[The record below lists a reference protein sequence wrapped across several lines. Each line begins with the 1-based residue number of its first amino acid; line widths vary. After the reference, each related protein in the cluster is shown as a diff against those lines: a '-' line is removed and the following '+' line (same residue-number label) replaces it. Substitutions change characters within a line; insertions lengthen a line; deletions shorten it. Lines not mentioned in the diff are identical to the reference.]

1 MSPVSDPTLLWTL
14 IIRALAT
21 VLACTLVLDAEAMT
35 ALMRGKEPRANP
47 FLSPRLSLIKG
58 NPYRLAWP
66 LLAVFGL
73 IPLFMSGPFGIWG
86 LLPDPTQTA
95 VMTTLAILIG
105 LLFLAEWR
113 DWKRI
118 GAVAAVLVMVVML
131 SPYALAGPAGGLK
144 YAVIVGITTSILLF
158 MTLAYLAYRL
168 MMNVRPKTRIGAGIR
183 LVADVVVAIASLGI
197 AFWRALGAA

>member
-1 MSPVSDPTLLWTL
+1 MMSSC
-14 IIRALAT
+14 A
-21 VLACTLVLDAEAMT
+21 LVLDAEAMT

-47 FLSPRLSLIKG
+47 FFSPRLNLIKG
-58 NPYRLAWP
+58 DPYRLAWP

-73 IPLFMSGPFGIWG
+73 IPLFMSGPLGLWG
-86 LLPDPTQTA
+86 LLPDPTETA
-95 VMTTLAILIG
+95 VMATLAIVVG

-113 DWKRI
+113 EWKHI

-158 MTLAYLAYRL
+158 MALAYLAYRL
-168 MMNVRPKTRIGAGIR
+168 MMTVRPRTRIGAGIR
-183 LVADVVVAIASLGI
+183 LVADVIVVIASLGL
-197 AFWRALGAA
+197 AFWRTLGVA